1 MLLLFRAFTF
11 KISKSYRSINS
22 VVIRNPTKSWLQF
35 ITRRYEELLSSQPV
49 PFQELVP
56 SRIPQVAGVYLITA
70 RKGGQEVPYYIG
82 RTINLRRRLYTN
94 HLMGPVANARLKR
107 YLIGSEEYRDV
118 ADAKRFIRDYC
129 YVRWIE
135 ENNSRRR
142 GAIEGYAIG
151 LLFPKYGIYQ
161 EH

>member
-1 MLLLFRAFTF
+1 MAI
-11 KISKSYRSINS
+11 KK
-22 VVIRNPTKSWLQF
+22 PTVSWLYF
-35 ITRRYEELLSSQPV
+35 ITKRYDELLNSQPV

-70 RKGGQEVPYYIG
+70 RKSRQEVPYYIG

-107 YLIGSEEYRDV
+107 YLIGSGECKDV
-118 ADAKRFIRDYC
+118 ADAKRVIRDYC
-129 YVRWIE
+129 YVRWLE

-142 GAIEGYAIG
+142 GAIEGYAVG

>member
-1 MLLLFRAFTF
+1 MAI
-11 KISKSYRSINS
+11 KK
-22 VVIRNPTKSWLQF
+22 PTNSWLHF

-49 PFQELVP
+49 PFQKLVP
-56 SRIPQVAGVYLITA
+56 SGIPQVEGVYLITA
-70 RKGGQEVPYYIG
+70 RKGKQEVPYYIG

-107 YLIGSEEYRDV
+107 YLIGSGECTDV
-118 ADAKRFIRDYC
+118 ADAKQFIKDYC

-135 ENNSRRR
+135 ESNSRRR
-142 GAIEGYAIG
+142 GAIEGYTIG

>member
-1 MLLLFRAFTF
+1 MAI
-11 KISKSYRSINS
+11 KK
-22 VVIRNPTKSWLQF
+22 PTNSWLHF
-35 ITRRYEELLSSQPV
+35 ITRRYEELLNSQPI

-70 RKGGQEVPYYIG
+70 RKSRQEVPYYIG

-94 HLMGPVANARLKR
+94 HLMGSVANARLKR
-107 YLIGSEEYRDV
+107 YLIGSGECRGV
-118 ADAKRFIRDYC
+118 ADAKEFIKNYC

-135 ENNSRRR
+135 ENDSRRR
-142 GAIEGYAIG
+142 GAIEGYAVG